1 MRNLGL
7 GRILGLIA
15 AVLMVASFA
24 PGSGAAPAATE
35 TETLL
40 YSFCAQGGTSCTDSK
55 YPEGGLVMDAAGRLY
70 GATRAGGAH
79 AVAGSLIGGG
89 TVFDLP

>member
-24 PGSGAAPAATE
+24 PGSGAALAATE
-35 TETLL
+35 TVL